1 MGDNL
6 RQRKHFLKEWNR
18 VDEFIKNTGRSAR
31 LFKVDKDKTAILIID
46 MQNAFVA
53 PGATLEFPA
62 ARGIVYDI
70 NKLTRACRDSQ
81 IPVIHVLSK
90 YRSKAEFGISNT
102 LVHSSPI
109 SDGRQ
114 DPMNEL
120 MWNADGTK
128 IWPEIE
134 VDAEK
139 DYEIVKCRYSAF
151 ISGSSSLERLLR
163 SLDRDNLI
171 VVGLST
177 HACLSTTA
185 MDAMMLDFQV
195 TVVSDA
201 TIGPTDFLHQV
212 PLMMFK
218 MVFGDVVTTAG
229 VLEEIKLLV

>member
-1 MGDNL
+1 
-6 RQRKHFLKEWNR
+6 
-18 VDEFIKNTGRSAR
+18 
-31 LFKVDKDKTAILIID
+31 
-46 MQNAFVA
+46 
-53 PGATLEFPA
+53 
-62 ARGIVYDI
+62 
-70 NKLTRACRDSQ
+70 
-81 IPVIHVLSK
+81 
-90 YRSKAEFGISNT
+90 
-102 LVHSSPI
+102 
-109 SDGRQ
+109 
-114 DPMNEL
+114 MNEL

-139 DYEIVKCRYSAF
+139 DYEVVKIRYSAF

-163 SLDRDNLI
+163 TLGRDNLI

-201 TIGPTDFLHQV
+201 TIAPTDFLHQV

-218 MVFGDVVTTAG
+218 MVFGDVVTTAD